1 MGVIQ
6 KFFNFL
12 KRLWT
17 YISLLGV
24 LMIVGVTNILKFIAT
39 PVKFGNDI
47 MHNSDKLEG
56 GK

>member
-1 MGVIQ
+1 MTVDE
-6 KFFNFL
+6 
-12 KRLWT
+12 
-17 YISLLGV
+17 
-24 LMIVGVTNILKFIAT
+24 TNILKFIAT

>member
-24 LMIVGVTNILKFIAT
+24 LMTVGVTNILKFIST

-47 MHNSDKLEG
+47 MHNFDKLEG